1 MQKRL
6 PSSLPVTSAILYYRK
21 LVWSQAEGYL
31 DFLEEFFTSQV
42 SVRLWTALRYKVF
55 TSEFVFKTPRNSTKP
70 GCLCL
75 GFTHLHVN
83 DKTTANTKM
92 TSPEK
97 YSLVWS
103 YFALP
108 YMLWCWNAS
117 KYLRESIYFNSVVKY
132 ILN

>member
-6 PSSLPVTSAILYYRK
+6 ASSLPVTSAILHYRK
-21 LVWSQAEGYL
+21 LVWSQAEEYL
-31 DFLEEFFTSQV
+31 DFLEDFFTSQEI
-42 SVRLWTALRYKVF
+42 SADWTALRYKVF
-55 TSEFVFKTPRNSTKP
+55 TSEFVFKIPRYATKP

-92 TSPEK
+92 TSLEK

-103 YFALP
+103 YFTLA
-108 YMLWCWNAS
+108 YMLWC
-117 KYLRESIYFNSVVKY
+117 
-132 ILN
+132 